1 MHRSSVRQSDPVDI
15 GQIIRETRE
24 RKRPRMS
31 QATLAELVGVH
42 KKTVGKWEN
51 GQQVPSRHLV
61 ALQDALGIE
70 LVNRQPTPARHTEL
84 SQKTY
89 AELLHLQM
97 QVTAELAR
105 RGEPHPGFDSSE
117 STANGWSITR
127 RGDLHDGE
135 QHRLPTVTGEAR

>member
-1 MHRSSVRQSDPVDI
+1 VAHVDI
-15 GQIIRETRE
+15 GQIIRSTRE

-31 QATLAELVGVH
+31 QASLAELVGVH

-70 LVNRQPTPARHTEL
+70 LVNRQPVPARPTEL
-84 SQKTY
+84 SEKTY

-105 RGEPHPGFDSSE
+105 RGEPRPADGPS
-117 STANGWSITR
+117 ANGWSIVR
-127 RGDLHDGE
+127 RGDLPGE
-135 QHRLPTVTGEAR
+135 QDPPLTGQAR